1 MILVTGGTGLVGYHL
16 LLQLSEE
23 KEPIRAIYR
32 SEKKLQHVK
41 NLFEAEKKLAAFE
54 KIDWIEAN
62 ILDVPA
68 LEIAFTD
75 ILYVYHCAAL
85 VSFNPKDEEKL
96 YQNNIVGTANVVNLC
111 LSNDVKKLAYVS
123 SIAALGNGTE
133 HNLILNEETERNNE
147 AVRSDYSIS
156 KFGAEMEVWRGFQE
170 GLDVVIVNP
179 GVIFGHGFPKEGS
192 SLFIKN
198 SKDGQLFYT
207 LGKLGIVAVEDV
219 VKALTTL
226 MKSTISGERFILVA
240 EDVTYKELFDRIAEI
255 LNNPE
260 VSVQND
266 KKIIKPKYV
275 VKKWQVKIAR
285 ILEFIF
291 SILFFGKRML
301 TKSTINSL
309 YNMEVHDT
317 SKIKNA
323 IDFEFL
329 DMKAYFKTLISKQ

>member
-1 MILVTGGTGLVGYHL
+1 MILVTGGTGLVGFHL
-16 LLQLSEE
+16 LLQLSQE
-23 KEPIRAIYR
+23 KEAIRAIYR
-32 SEKKLQHVK
+32 TEKKLQHIK
-41 NLFEAEKKLAAFE
+41 NLFEAANQLSSFE
-54 KIDWIEAN
+54 KIDWVKTD

-68 LEIAFTD
+68 LELAFKG
-75 ILYVYHCAAL
+75 ISYVYHCAAL

-96 YQNNIVGTANVVNLC
+96 NQNNIVGTANVVNIS
-111 LSNDVKKLAYVS
+111 LSKNVKKLAYVS

-133 HNLILNEETERNNE
+133 HNLIVNEETERNNE

-179 GVIFGHGFPKEGS
+179 GVIFGNGFPKEGS
-192 SLFIKN
+192 SLFIQN
-198 SKDGQLFYT
+198 IKDGQSFYT

-226 MKSTISGERFILVA
+226 MKSTISGERYILVA

-255 LNNPE
+255 LKQ
-260 VSVQND
+260 VQND
-266 KKIIKPKYV
+266 KRIKKPKYL
-275 VKKWQVKIAR
+275 VKKWQVQIAL

-291 SILFFGKRML
+291 ATLFFRKRML
-301 TKSTINSL
+301 SKSTINSL
-309 YNMEVHDT
+309 YNLEIHDT
-317 SKIKNA
+317 SKIKKV

-329 DMKAYFKTLISKQ
+329 YMKIYLKGLIEKP